1 MADKFKIK
9 KLLRFLKKDIWKMP
23 VDELSPLRLFFL
35 RQLQIM
41 IIAVR
46 GLYEDKVYLQASAL
60 TFFTLLSIVPII
72 AMIFGIAKGFG
83 LENYLEAELAKVFA
97 GREEVLEFV
106 MSFANSFLEATSGG
120 LMAGVGMVI
129 LFYTVMKVFSHIEDS
144 FNNIWQVNQPRSF
157 TRKFA
162 DYFSMILIAPIFI
175 ILSNLFTVFF
185 TTQID
190 EITSSINLL
199 GYLNPFI
206 MFIVRLIPYLLL
218 WIIFTILYMV
228 MPNTKVNFTSALLA
242 GIIAGTLFQLVQWG
256 YIHFQVGVSRYNAI
270 YGSFAA
276 LPLLLLW
283 MQVSWLVVL
292 FGAEISF
299 ANQNIDQYEYES
311 ETRNM
316 SIYNRRLVT
325 LYITHLLIK
334 NFENGVPPF
343 TARQIS
349 NELNIPIRLVMEI
362 LYVLIDT
369 QVVSAVK
376 TKFEK
381 ETAYQPAVDINRITI
396 KYLSDK
402 LDHRGMDVLAAKQD
416 KEFEK
421 IKKLMAS
428 FNQHLEKSAENKLLK
443 DI

>member
-1 MADKFKIK
+1 MKIK
-9 KLLRFLKKDIWKMP
+9 KLLHFLKKDIWRMP
-23 VDELSPLRLFFL
+23 LDELSPVRAFLL
-35 RQLQIM
+35 RQLQIF

-60 TFFTLLSIVPII
+60 TFYTLLSLVPIV
-72 AMIFGIAKGFG
+72 AMAFGIATGFG
-83 LENYLEAELAKVFA
+83 LERYLEAELSKVFT
-97 GREEVLEFV
+97 GREEVLEWV
-106 MSFANSFLEATSGG
+106 LSFSQSLLEATKGG
-120 LMAGVGMVI
+120 VMAAVGLVI

-144 FNNIWQVNQPRSF
+144 FNNIWQVNQSRSF

-162 DYFSMILIAPIFI
+162 DYFSMILIAPVFIF
-175 ILSNLFTVFF
+175 LSNLFTVFF
-185 TTQID
+185 TTQLD
-190 EITSSINLL
+190 EITSNITLL
-199 GYLNPFI
+199 GYFSPVI
-206 MFIVRLIPYLLL
+206 MTIVRLIPYILL
-218 WIIFTILYMV
+218 WFIFTILYMI

-256 YIHFQVGVSRYNAI
+256 YIYFQVGVSRYNAI

-276 LPLLLLW
+276 LPLLLMW

-299 ANQNIDQYEYES
+299 ANQNIEQYEYES

-316 SIYNRRLVT
+316 SIYNRRIVT

-334 NFENGVPPF
+334 NFEKGIPPY

-349 NELNIPIRLVMEI
+349 NELHIPIRLVMEI
-362 LYVLIDT
+362 LYVLIDI

-376 TKFEK
+376 TKFDK
-381 ETAYQPAVDINRITI
+381 ETAYQPAVDINRLSI
-396 KYLSDK
+396 KYLTDK
-402 LDHRGMDVLAAKQD
+402 LDHRGMDVLVAKKDQN
-416 KEFEK
+416 FEK
-421 IKKLMAS
+421 IKNLMAS
-428 FNQHLEKSAENKLLK
+428 FNKHLEKSAENVLLK

>member
-1 MADKFKIK
+1 M
-9 KLLRFLKKDIWKMP
+9 KKDIWKMP
-23 VDELSPLRLFFL
+23 VDELSPVRAFLL
-35 RQLQIM
+35 RQLQIF

-72 AMIFGIAKGFG
+72 AMIFGIATGFG
-83 LENYLEAELAKVFA
+83 LEKYLEAELAKVFT
-97 GREEVLEFV
+97 GREEVLEGGL
-106 MSFANSFLEATSGG
+106 SFANSFLEATKGG

-129 LFYTVMKVFSHIEDS
+129 LLYTVMKVFSHIEDS
-144 FNNIWQVNQPRSF
+144 FNDIWRINQPRSF

-190 EITSSINLL
+190 EITSGITLI
-199 GYLNPFI
+199 GYLNPVI
-206 MFIVRLIPYLLL
+206 MFIVRLIPYFLL
-218 WIIFTILYMV
+218 WIIFTILYLV

-276 LPLLLLW
+276 LPLLLMW

-299 ANQNIDQYEYES
+299 ANQNIEQYEYES
-311 ETRNM
+311 ETKNM

-349 NELNIPIRLVMEI
+349 NELQIPIRLVMEI
-362 LYVLIDT
+362 LYVLIDI

-381 ETAYQPAVDINRITI
+381 ETAYQPAVDINRITV

-402 LDHRGMDVLAAKQD
+402 LDHRGMDVLVAKQD
-416 KEFEK
+416 QGFEK